1 MPQVLPDFC
10 PQALANLG
18 WGLAAAGAFPPA
30 LVPAWRAAAGAAAPR
45 FGPRELSQLHQ
56 VELALRL
63 GQAGAELAGGE
74 PGGAAG
80 KASPALRQQQ
90 QQQAQS
96 TPPQPTQQVQPPPP
110 LQLQQPQQPSR

>member
-1 MPQVLPDFC
+1 MLPDFC

-30 LVPAWRAAAGAAAPR
+30 LVPAWRSAAGAAAPR

-74 PGGAAG
+74 LAGAAG
-80 KASPALRQQQ
+80 EASPALRQQQ
-90 QQQAQS
+90 QQQQAQS
-96 TPPQPTQQVQPPPP
+96 SPPQPTQQVQSQPP
-110 LQLQQPQQPSR
+110 LQRQQPQQPSR